1 MCLKKLSKLELVIM
15 KFIWNLDIKTN
26 SYEIIDYM
34 KEEHNLPEKVAL
46 KTLSKLSKKKFLYVQ
61 ETGKCIYYTVAIKEK
76 AYLEFI
82 SRNVQNLLKN
92 NFIRNLLVSFHEEEL
107 TEEKIKSLENW
118 VVNWEEAYI

>member
-1 MCLKKLSKLELVIM
+1 M
-15 KFIWNLDIKTN
+15 
-26 SYEIIDYM
+26 
-34 KEEHNLPEKVAL
+34 
-46 KTLSKLSKKKFLYVQ
+46 
-61 ETGKCIYYTVAIKEK
+61 YYTVAIKEK

-118 VVNWEEAYI
+118 VVNWEEAYV